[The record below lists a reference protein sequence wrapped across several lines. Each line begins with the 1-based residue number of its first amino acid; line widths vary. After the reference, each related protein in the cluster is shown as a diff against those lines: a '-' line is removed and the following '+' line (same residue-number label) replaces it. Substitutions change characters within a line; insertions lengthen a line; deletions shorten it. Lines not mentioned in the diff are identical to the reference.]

1 MKNRRVSK
9 EIEKT
14 VRNFLYKSYN
24 EDDISAYAAQI
35 AYFMIMSAIPFII
48 LLASL
53 LKYTFITEDD
63 ILYFIEE
70 FAPDYISSF
79 LVNAID
85 KVYNQSV
92 GVISITGFIAVWA
105 SAKGIHCMVNA
116 LNKIN
121 NLRETRNWFLI
132 RFRAMAFTLLFLVV
146 IVALMIFM
154 VFGSSVSLIAQSHFA
169 PIYLKIFNFI
179 MDHKFVTM
187 FVLLVVFFVFVFR
200 FLPNRPQNATIFYQL
215 PGAFGAAIAWY
226 VFTIFLTIAV
236 RYMNAFSWYGNMASL
251 LIIMTWLYICLTIM
265 LICAEVN
272 VIFEVEF
279 RVLFTKLKEQNRFKI
294 KNNVFTKK
302 KASSNKLR
310 MKRNYKNV
318 KAQYQEQSEEK
329 NRAIEVS
336 RMHSEQEVK
345 RFSSGFTI
353 IRDEDAHYIK
363 DDSDD
368 SVLDIEEDI
377 FKEESK

>member
-1 MKNRRVSK
+1 
-9 EIEKT
+9 
-14 VRNFLYKSYN
+14 
-24 EDDISAYAAQI
+24 
-35 AYFMIMSAIPFII
+35 MIMSAIPFII

-345 RFSSGFTI
+345 RFSSGFRI